1 MHLPLDALAD
11 GCAVGFAHRLLA
23 EELALDDQTQ
33 RPYPALDPQEVAIGG
48 HGRVGHHLVRGC
60 GFLDAVQKFLA
71 QLDQGCDQLEIK
83 VAFRP
88 EALDEKAAA
97 VVVDLGVPEG
107 LLPVGFAVGAA
118 AALDDV
124 EMTACLATKLEELG
138 PQFFL
143 DLPLMSLGGG
153 VNQAQFI
160 GE

>member
-1 MHLPLDALAD
+1 MP
-11 GCAVGFAHRLLA
+11 FS
-23 EELALDDQTQ
+23 
-33 RPYPALDPQEVAIGG
+33 
-48 HGRVGHHLVRGC
+48 
-60 GFLDAVQKFLA
+60 
-71 QLDQGCDQLEIK
+71 
-83 VAFRP
+83 P
-88 EALDEKAAA
+88 EALNEEAAA
-97 VVVDLGVPEG
+97 VIVNPRLPEG